1 MKYLLC
7 LDCNRGFVSLDARE
21 TTCLGGVWTADL
33 MCVKPGAMLLVG
45 GRSDTYGVLSSAE
58 LVTSGGVCRGAVPPL
73 PAMRWKAIAA
83 ALDSE
88 TVVVCGGINFLGE
101 GCGMALYRMRH
112 GSRGAAW
119 L

>member
-1 MKYLLC
+1 
-7 LDCNRGFVSLDARE
+7 
-21 TTCLGGVWTADL
+21 
-33 MCVKPGAMLLVG
+33 MLLVG

-88 TVVVCGGINFLGE
+88 TVVVCGGINFLGKLFKYILSF
-101 GCGMALYRMRH
+101 AYLTIFKHRT
-112 GSRGAAW
+112 
-119 L
+119 